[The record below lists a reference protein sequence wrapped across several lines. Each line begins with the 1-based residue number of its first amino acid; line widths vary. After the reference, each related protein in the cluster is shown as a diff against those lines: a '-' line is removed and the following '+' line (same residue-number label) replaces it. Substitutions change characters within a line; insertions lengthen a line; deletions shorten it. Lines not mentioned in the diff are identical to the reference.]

1 MFNEEADDIGEV
13 VAGQDTVTNRN
24 ADGEDTVLKF
34 FLLLISLMLRTTMV
48 AFINKTLKLSV
59 KVVLAKKRLCSYT
72 ASS

>member
-34 FLLLISLMLRTTMV
+34 F
-48 AFINKTLKLSV
+48 
-59 KVVLAKKRLCSYT
+59 
-72 ASS
+72 ASHIFNATNYHGSFY